1 MPANVSRRNITL
13 DLGRSSVPAI
23 FLLPQSRQPVPA
35 VLLLHG
41 FSSSKAR
48 LASTMGRAFGA
59 RGIASLAIDLPL
71 HGERDDALIDQAR
84 ANPLAVVKEWNK
96 ALAEA
101 KGAIEWLSSQEE
113 IEPRSIS
120 IAGYSLGSYIAIQ
133 TAANESR
140 VSSVILAAGGDL
152 PDTPWTNMVR
162 MMSNPLKSAKSL
174 KGKPLLMLNGKFD
187 RTISPAQAE
196 RLFAAGVEPK
206 ELRWYAAGHVLPQE
220 AADDAASWLAK
231 LYGFQ
236 SK

>member
-1 MPANVSRRNITL
+1 MPATITRRNVTL
-13 DLGRSSVPAI
+13 DLSGASVPSI

-41 FSSSKAR
+41 FSSSKER
-48 LASTMGRAFGA
+48 LASTMGRALGA

-71 HGERDDALIDQAR
+71 HGDRDDALIDRAR
-84 ANPLAVVKEWNK
+84 ANPLALVKEWNK

-101 KGAIEWLSSQEE
+101 KAAIAWLASQKE
-113 IEPRSIS
+113 INPRCVS

-133 TAANESR
+133 TAAAGSS

-152 PDTPWTNMVR
+152 PETPWTNMVR

-187 RTISPAQAE
+187 RTITPAQAE
-196 RLFAAGVEPK
+196 RLFAAASEPK
-206 ELRWYAAGHVLPQE
+206 SMRWYRSGHVLPQE
-220 AADDAASWLAK
+220 AADDAASWLAQ
-231 LYGFQ
+231 LSN